1 MSATSFIGQSVKRT
15 EDRRLMT
22 GKGKYTDDIKLVGMT
37 YAHIVRSP
45 YAHALI
51 KSIDI

>member
-22 GKGKYTDDIKLVGMT
+22 GKGKYTDDIKLVG
-37 YAHIVRSP
+37 YDLRRIIVRSTVM
-45 YAHALI
+45 LMR
-51 KSIDI
+51 